1 MASGIFGTVGLV
13 LPTVP
18 LTFCR
23 KASTLAKTEMIYPK
37 NVRAKV
43 VLDFT

>member
-23 KASTLAKTEMIYPK
+23 KASTLAKTDMIYPK
-37 NVRAKV
+37 NLRAKV
-43 VLDFT
+43 ALDFT